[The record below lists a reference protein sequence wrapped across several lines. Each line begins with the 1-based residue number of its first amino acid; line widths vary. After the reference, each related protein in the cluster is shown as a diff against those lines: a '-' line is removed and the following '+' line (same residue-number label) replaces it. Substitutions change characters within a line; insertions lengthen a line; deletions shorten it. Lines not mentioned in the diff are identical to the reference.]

1 MPLQMVNSVTQA
13 LAHEV
18 LPAVPNVDNIRR
30 DGAELRGLKLDALR
44 LGRVFGCW
52 RSGVVVASA
61 CGGRAGRVG
70 RGGGVEAPLKTRKPS
85 KTPKPYRSQILSTQ
99 DRV

>member
-70 RGGGVEAPLKTRKPS
+70 RGGGGRGTPQNPKTF
-85 KTPKPYRSQILSTQ
+85 Q
-99 DRV
+99 DPQTL